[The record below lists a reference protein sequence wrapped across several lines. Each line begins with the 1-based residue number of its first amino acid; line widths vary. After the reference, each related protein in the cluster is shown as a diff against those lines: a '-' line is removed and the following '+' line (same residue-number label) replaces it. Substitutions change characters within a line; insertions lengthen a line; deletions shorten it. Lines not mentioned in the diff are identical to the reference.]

1 MPRLRYNRLVLSIA
15 IRYNSLARLYFDP
28 VCGIL
33 NISVIDEPQQTRRAE
48 RARAKRPA
56 APRNGSRTGR
66 LIQIGIAVLAV
77 ILVVESLFGSRGLSA
92 MLDARRQ
99 YQSIS
104 ADVDRLRAENL
115 RLRYEA
121 RRLRQDPAAIEEAAR
136 RDLGYAA
143 PGEKVFILR
152 DARPAPT
159 TPEPAAPK

>member
-1 MPRLRYNRLVLSIA
+1 MTDDLQTPRRL
-15 IRYNSLARLYFDP
+15 
-28 VCGIL
+28 
-33 NISVIDEPQQTRRAE
+33 E

-56 APRNGSRTGR
+56 PPRSSSRTGR
-66 LIQIGIAVLAV
+66 LVQLGIAALAV

-99 YQSIS
+99 YQAIS

-121 RRLRQDPAAIEEAAR
+121 KRLREDPAAIEEAAR

-143 PGEKVFILR
+143 PGEKLFILR
-152 DARPAPT
+152 DAKPAPT
-159 TPEPAAPK
+159 TPAPPGPK

>member
-1 MPRLRYNRLVLSIA
+1 V
-15 IRYNSLARLYFDP
+15 
-28 VCGIL
+28 
-33 NISVIDEPQQTRRAE
+33 
-48 RARAKRPA
+48 KRPA
-56 APRNGSRTGR
+56 PPRTSSRTGR
-66 LIQIGIAVLAV
+66 LIQLGIAAV
-77 ILVVESLFGSRGLSA
+77 AMILVVESLFGSRGLSA

-99 YQSIS
+99 YQSIT

-121 RRLRQDPAAIEEAAR
+121 KRLREDPAAIEEAAR

-152 DARPAPT
+152 DAKPAPT

>member
-1 MPRLRYNRLVLSIA
+1 
-15 IRYNSLARLYFDP
+15 
-28 VCGIL
+28 
-33 NISVIDEPQQTRRAE
+33 VIDDLQTPRRAE

-56 APRNGSRTGR
+56 PPRTSSRTGR
-66 LIQIGIAVLAV
+66 LIQLGIAAV
-77 ILVVESLFGSRGLSA
+77 AMILVVESLFGSRGLSA
-92 MLDARRQ
+92 MLAARRQ
-99 YQSIS
+99 YQSIT

-121 RRLRQDPAAIEEAAR
+121 KRLREDPAAIEEAAR

-152 DARPAPT
+152 DAKPAPT